1 MGAAMIAA
9 ATPEPEREHP
19 IIARFA
25 VAAIIVA
32 SLLIA
37 WARFEVHG
45 TADLEAALTEESGA
59 EPSPKGDAAL
69 RSAQVDDAVTAS
81 RWASTFSP

>member
-1 MGAAMIAA
+1 MIAA

-25 VAAIIVA
+25 VAAIICA

-37 WARFEVHG
+37 WARFEVQG
-45 TADLEAALTEESGA
+45 TADLEAALTEESSA
-59 EPSPKGDAAL
+59 EQAPQGDAAL
-69 RSAQVDDAVTAS
+69 RNAQVDDAVTAN
-81 RWASTFSP
+81 RWASAFSP